1 MTILDPRKDFK
12 ILYAPPSKA
21 PVIVDVPEMNFL
33 MVDGHGDPNTSA
45 AYADALQALYSVA
58 YTLKFMLK
66 KGAGMDFGVAPLEGL
81 WWAADLDAFANAAKD
96 EWDWTM
102 MIMQPP
108 QITPDLVSEAI
119 HQAAAKKDLPAVARM
134 RFDRFHEGLCA
145 QIMYIGPFAAE
156 GATIERLH
164 AFIHAQGYTLRDKH
178 HEIYLSDPRRAAPDK
193 LKTVIRQPMQPVGIP
208 QLVIA

>member
-1 MTILDPRKDFK
+1 MSVLDPRKDFK
-12 ILYAPPSKA
+12 TLYSPPTKA

-33 MVDGHGDPNTSA
+33 MLDGHGDPNTSA
-45 AYADALQALYSVA
+45 AYADAVQALYSVA

-156 GATIERLH
+156 GPTIERLH
-164 AFIHAQGYTLRDKH
+164 AFIHAQGYALRDKH

-193 LKTVIRQPMQPVGIP
+193 LKTVIRQPMQPVLVP
-208 QLVIA
+208 QPA